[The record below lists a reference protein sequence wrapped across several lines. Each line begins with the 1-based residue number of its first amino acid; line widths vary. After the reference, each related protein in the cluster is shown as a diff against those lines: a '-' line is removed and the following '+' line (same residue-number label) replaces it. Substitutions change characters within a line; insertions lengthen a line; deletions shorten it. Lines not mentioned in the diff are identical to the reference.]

1 VPSFLKLTP
10 PLLASTLILIG
21 ANLVPL
27 GGALLWGWSVYDIVL
42 LFWAENLVIGLMQ
55 VLRMGTVAV
64 LRKLPAMLFL
74 AGFFCFHYGLFTFVH
89 GMFVVTMLAPPDQQ
103 AAGLAGAMG
112 LLTAADG
119 LLWGLLGL
127 TASHLFSYVVN
138 FLRGGE
144 WRMPDPIQLMVQP
157 YGRIVVLHLTILGG
171 AFLALALGEAAALLA
186 LLVVLKVIMDLR
198 AHWRQHGPQK
208 VAGVSPDRP
217 APAP

>member
-1 VPSFLKLTP
+1 MPPLTP
-10 PLLASTLILIG
+10 PLLASTLVLLG

-42 LFWAENLVIGLMQ
+42 LFWAENLVIGVMQ

-89 GMFVVTMLAPPDQQ
+89 GIFVVTMLAPREQEAD
-103 AAGLAGAMG
+103 GLAGAMA
-112 LLTAADG
+112 LLTSADG
-119 LLWGLLGL
+119 LLWGMLGL

-144 WRMPDPIQLMVQP
+144 WRTPDPMQLMVQP
-157 YGRIVVLHLTILGG
+157 YGRVVVLHLTILGG
-171 AFLALALGEAAALLA
+171 AFLATALGETAVVLA
-186 LLVVLKVIMDLR
+186 LLVGLKVIVDLR
-198 AHWRQHGPQK
+198 AHWREHGPG
-208 VAGVSPDRP
+208 AGVSPDRP
-217 APAP
+217 ARAP